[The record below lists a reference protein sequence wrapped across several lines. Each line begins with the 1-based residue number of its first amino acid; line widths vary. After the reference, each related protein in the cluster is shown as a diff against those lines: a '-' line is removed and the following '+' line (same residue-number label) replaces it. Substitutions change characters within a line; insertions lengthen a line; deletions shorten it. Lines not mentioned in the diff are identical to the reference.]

1 MTTHAQAVPQNLS
14 ARNLMAG
21 LLAIVTV
28 LGVAVTGLAY
38 GARWLGLTHFGGIV
52 EEVTFTGY
60 TAYSPPDPLPLIV
73 AVEKKRGWDR
83 YEKTGIRGHVYV
95 ATATGEQMIGIF
107 YPAPAGHKW
116 HRSFTAEGA
125 IQNLLPSES
134 LDEYI
139 PLLREAGEIR
149 VVVDELE
156 DGEVVNAGV
165 AELTIPVSLKTWDS
179 VRGLEA
185 AVRTPSPVN

>member
-1 MTTHAQAVPQNLS
+1 
-14 ARNLMAG
+14 MAG